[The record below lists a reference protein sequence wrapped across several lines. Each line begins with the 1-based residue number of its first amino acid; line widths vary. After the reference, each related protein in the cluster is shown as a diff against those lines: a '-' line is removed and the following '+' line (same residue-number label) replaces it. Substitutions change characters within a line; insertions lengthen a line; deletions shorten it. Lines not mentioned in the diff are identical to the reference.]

1 MVIFYSYVSL
11 PEDTSPNPNHHSND
25 VTAKSSKMNK
35 NDTFPRSR
43 RYDGPMLEAMPA
55 RQPPITII
63 YPDSSIHKHIVNI
76 VNIVDIIKY
85 PYIYIS
91 IYSFIIYPW
100 FIINPS
106 ITGTNGSCKPCEISR
121 HGMPQFRG
129 ELCVTGEML
138 HDGQM
143 AWPGTG
149 DSKHEPDRCVTQPE
163 GS

>member
-1 MVIFYSYVSL
+1 MVIFYIYVSL

-35 NDTFPRSR
+35 NDTFPRSRR

-85 PYIYIS
+85 PYIYIHIFIHHLSMIYHQS
-91 IYSFIIYPW
+91 INNRDKW
-100 FIINPS
+100 FL
-106 ITGTNGSCKPCEISR
+106 
-121 HGMPQFRG
+121 QA
-129 ELCVTGEML
+129 L
-138 HDGQM
+138 
-143 AWPGTG
+143 
-149 DSKHEPDRCVTQPE
+149 
-163 GS
+163 